1 MISRQWHALYT
12 RPRAEKKISETLTHA
27 GITTY
32 CPLQK
37 TRKRWH
43 DRYKIIE
50 EPVFRSYVFVHI
62 DETEKTNV
70 LMDAN
75 VLNFVRHCGKPAV
88 IRDEEINDIRK
99 FLGEYPAC
107 SFTLSSVAVNDT
119 VRIEE
124 GLFMDYTGTV
134 IKKMKHKACI
144 RLELFNAYLVAE
156 FQDTQYT
163 GIRQTH

>member
-1 MISRQWHALYT
+1 MLKQWYALYT
-12 RPRAEKKISETLTHA
+12 RPKSEKKVAETLGKT

-50 EPVFRSYVFVHI
+50 EPVFRSYVFVNI
-62 DETEKTNV
+62 QDQERADV
-70 LMDAN
+70 LSDSN

-88 IRDEEINDIRK
+88 IRDNEIIDIQK
-99 FLGEYPAC
+99 FLGEYVGC
-107 SFTLSSVAVNDT
+107 SFTLSSSAVNDV

-124 GLFMDYTGTV
+124 GAFTDYTGV
-134 IKKMKHKACI
+134 VVKKLKHKACI
-144 RLELFNAYLVAE
+144 RLELFNAYLIAE
-156 FQDTQYT
+156 FPDMQYSKI
-163 GIRQTH
+163 G